1 MAMEPK
7 TLETILDETE
17 AYHGRL
23 MSHLKHCREKTQGER
38 EQMLLDY
45 IIEHEQWISSAMYG
59 LERKQY
65 AGAMNTWFYEYTDRH
80 VILFSEPAKIPF
92 HELAYDEINEQLLEI
107 NNKII
112 DLFEH
117 LKERAESKNSEEA
130 LSELLSTIKAN
141 AKNLSMGAADT
152 EGL

>member
-23 MSHLKHCREKTQGER
+23 MAHLKHCRDKASGER
-38 EQMLLDY
+38 ERMLLDY
-45 IIEHEQWISSAMYG
+45 IVDHEQWISSALYG

-80 VILFSEPAKIPF
+80 AILFSDPEQIPF
-92 HELAYDEINEQLLEI
+92 HEMPYEAINEEILEI
-107 NNKII
+107 NDQII

-117 LKERAESKNSEEA
+117 LKQRSESKGSEEA
-130 LSELLSTIKAN
+130 LGELLYHLKAN
-141 AKNLSMGAADT
+141 AKNLSQGAADT